1 MLQTMKK
8 GNIMKT
14 IVAVGLCLTATITT
28 KAQDVKVEGYINGT
42 APEGLRIF
50 VSPVDDAAA
59 NSDTVHIEGNTIK
72 ATTKS
77 SKWSIYRLIA
87 TTKTRQ
93 TLMPVAMKADNGKA
107 RIDIAIADGK
117 LKLKA
122 DDEDNKALTAYNDF
136 YLKNVIQLW
145 EKGSSMDSISLRNSV
160 LSFLTV
166 ADSIVNCHSLTSDVA
181 DYIRLW
187 ASVVTYEALEN
198 LKHSSGR
205 TAAQVGLQGQD
216 FTSRLYAL
224 IDCDMAAS
232 FMQTAR
238 MALASL
244 PDGTLEQ
251 RLNSLYSRYANPQVR
266 KKATELLLSRHI
278 SSFPY
283 ATRYDEGLAELTA
296 LTEKY
301 SIPKHFV
308 NDFKTRRAS
317 VAGVPFPKGIKFLD
331 LEGREVS
338 MEQFKG
344 KYVYIDMWASWCVPC
359 IKQIPHLQQLE
370 KEMHGGNVVFV
381 SLSID
386 RNEKAWKQKV
396 NELKLTGNQFIDKEN
411 KLSEA
416 LNVKGIPFFV
426 IYDKEGKLYRYN
438 APRPS
443 DARIKPLLESLK

>member
-1 MLQTMKK
+1 MM
-8 GNIMKT
+8 T
-14 IVAVGLCLTATITT
+14 IVAVGLCLTATITAT
-28 KAQDVKVEGYINGT
+28 AQDLKVEGSINGT
-42 APEGLRIF
+42 PPEGLRIF

-59 NSDTVHIEGNTIK
+59 KADTVNIEGNSIN

-77 SKWSIYRLIA
+77 SKWNIYKLIA
-87 TTKTRQ
+87 TTKTSQ
-93 TLMPVAMKADNGKA
+93 TLMPIAMKADNGKA
-107 RIDIAIADGK
+107 HIDIAIADGT
-117 LKLKA
+117 LKLNA
-122 DDEDNKALTAYNDF
+122 HDEDNKALAAYNDF
-136 YLKNVIQLW
+136 YLKNVRQLW
-145 EKGSSMDSISLRNSV
+145 EKGTTMDSITLRNNV
-160 LSFLTV
+160 LSFITA
-166 ADSIVNCHSLTSDVA
+166 ADSIVNCHSLTRCVA
-181 DYIRLW
+181 DYIRMW
-187 ASVVTYEALEN
+187 ASVVTYEAIEN
-198 LKHSSGR
+198 LKHSAGR
-205 TAAQVGLQGQD
+205 TAGQAGLQGQD
-216 FTSRLYAL
+216 FTSRLYTL
-224 IDCDMAAS
+224 IDSDMAAA

-238 MALASL
+238 MVLASL
-244 PDGTLEQ
+244 PEGTLEQ
-251 RLNSLYSRYANPQVR
+251 RLNSLYSCYANPQVR
-266 KKATELLLSRHI
+266 NKATELLLTRYI

-283 ATRYDEGLAELTA
+283 ATRYEEGLAELTA
-296 LTEKY
+296 MTEKY
-301 SIPKHFV
+301 SLPQHFMD
-308 NDFKTRRAS
+308 DFKTRRAS
-317 VAGVPFPKGIKFLD
+317 VAGVPFPDGITFLD

-359 IKQIPHLQQLE
+359 IKQIPHLQRLE

-443 DARIKPLLESLK
+443 DARLKPLLESLNDY